1 MDVQVHSDGLHVVT
15 EAGSYSAALMSSGT
29 DPVRSNQRSRM
40 RPRLA
45 AGAACLGLAGIGLA
59 CSSGSSGVGV
69 LLDAHVGQTLV
80 LHGTFGEAAVTI
92 VSVTDPAVPAIS
104 TPSPESGDH
113 YLSVEERV
121 TSPSGHLHEEVG
133 LETSVDTTAL
143 TDLGR
148 ETATDAIRGCPP
160 LPEFAIFNKTSQSI
174 DGCLAIQV
182 PNGSR
187 VEDVKMQM
195 YYGTEGDWSVP

>member
-1 MDVQVHSDGLHVVT
+1 MAS
-15 EAGSYSAALMSSGT
+15 
-29 DPVRSNQRSRM
+29 
-40 RPRLA
+40 
-45 AGAACLGLAGIGLA
+45 IGLA
-59 CSSGSSGVGV
+59 CSSASGSSGVGV
-69 LLDAHVGQTLV
+69 ILNAHVGQTLV

-92 VSVTDPAVPAIS
+92 VSVTDPAVPAAS
-104 TPSPESGDH
+104 TPPPESGDH
-113 YLSVEERV
+113 YLSVDERV

-148 ETATDAIRGCPP
+148 DTATDAIRGCPA
-160 LPEFAIFNKTSQSI
+160 LPEFAIFNKSSQSI
-174 DGCLAIQV
+174 AGCLAVQV

-187 VEDVKMQM
+187 VKDVRMQM